1 MGKIVI
7 AASLLSA
14 LVLSPALATEQ
25 TAEPE
30 IVDAATYKP
39 KTEHDN
45 TPYRF
50 NMEQNGKRMSADEF
64 DAWMKARGVRVVK
77 ARPVPATA
85 VAPVAPVEA
94 SAETKPADKK

>member
-7 AASLLSA
+7 AVSLFSSLLM
-14 LVLSPALATEQ
+14 SPAFAAETQADTAT
-25 TAEPE
+25 
-30 IVDAATYKP
+30 VDAATYQP

-64 DAWMKARGVRVVK
+64 DAWMKARGVRVATGK
-77 ARPVPATA
+77 PAVDA
-85 VAPVAPVEA
+85 A
-94 SAETKPADKK
+94 SAPAANTDLADK

>member
-25 TAEPE
+25 TAKPE

-64 DAWMKARGVRVVK
+64 DAWMKARGVRVATGK
-77 ARPVPATA
+77 PA
-85 VAPVAPVEA
+85 VEA
-94 SAETKPADKK
+94 ASAPAADTDLADK

>member
-14 LVLSPALATEQ
+14 LVLSPAFATEQ
-25 TAEPE
+25 MAEPE

-64 DAWMKARGVRVVK
+64 DAWMKARGVRVATGK
-77 ARPVPATA
+77 PA
-85 VAPVAPVEA
+85 VEA
-94 SAETKPADKK
+94 ASAPAADTDLADK

>member
-64 DAWMKARGVRVVK
+64 DAWMKARGVRVATGK
-77 ARPVPATA
+77 PA
-85 VAPVAPVEA
+85 VEA
-94 SAETKPADKK
+94 ASAPAADTDLADK

>member
-30 IVDAATYKP
+30 IVDAAPYKP

-64 DAWMKARGVRVVK
+64 DAWMKARGVRVATGK
-77 ARPVPATA
+77 PA
-85 VAPVAPVEA
+85 VEA
-94 SAETKPADKK
+94 ASAPAADTDLADK

>member
-64 DAWMKARGVRVVK
+64 DAWMKARGVRVATGK
-77 ARPVPATA
+77 PA
-85 VAPVAPVEA
+85 VEA
-94 SAETKPADKK
+94 ASAPAAGTDLADK

>member
-7 AASLLSA
+7 AASLFSA

-64 DAWMKARGVRVVK
+64 DAWMKARGVRV
-77 ARPVPATA
+77 ATGKPTVDA
-85 VAPVAPVEA
+85 A
-94 SAETKPADKK
+94 SAPAADTGVADK

>member
-7 AASLLSA
+7 AVSLFSSLLMS
-14 LVLSPALATEQ
+14 
-25 TAEPE
+25 TAFAAETQADTAV
-30 IVDAATYKP
+30 VDAATYKP

-64 DAWMKARGVRVVK
+64 DAWMKARGVRVATGK
-77 ARPVPATA
+77 PA
-85 VAPVAPVEA
+85 VEA
-94 SAETKPADKK
+94 ASAPAADTDLADK

>member
-7 AASLLSA
+7 AASLFSA
-14 LVLSPALATEQ
+14 LVLSPAIAAGTDA
-25 TAEPE
+25 AEPAV
-30 IVDAATYKP
+30 VDAATYKP

-64 DAWMKARGVRVVK
+64 DAWMKARGVRVATGK
-77 ARPVPATA
+77 PAVDA
-85 VAPVAPVEA
+85 A
-94 SAETKPADKK
+94 SAPAANADVADK

>member
-7 AASLLSA
+7 AVSLFSSLLMS
-14 LVLSPALATEQ
+14 
-25 TAEPE
+25 TAFAAETQADTAV
-30 IVDAATYKP
+30 VDAATYKP

-64 DAWMKARGVRVVK
+64 DAWMKARGVRVATGK
-77 ARPVPATA
+77 PV
-85 VAPVAPVEA
+85 VEA
-94 SAETKPADKK
+94 ASAPAADTDLADK